1 MRILAALLFC
11 TTLHAGNWIALRTPG
26 FELYTDA
33 SEKSARAALDRLA
46 NIRRLLPD
54 NNVEPIPLRIILLD
68 SARDYR
74 AIAPIDSSSGFY
86 QSGPE
91 RDYIV
96 MTADAQLPR
105 VVVHEYVHFALN
117 VRGTRRPMWIEEGL
131 AEFYSNAQFTATT
144 ARLGA
149 PIPEH
154 MDHLARDKWLTPAQ
168 IEAGMAEPLFY
179 AHAWA
184 LVHMFR
190 HQPLFPEHLSD
201 EDLGDLRRYL
211 RNLKQEIVPA
221 PPSISAPKVT
231 SEPISALDVL
241 LLRGDLA
248 LRTQHPE
255 LARSFFEQAAREFP
269 TSSGAAAGLGAME
282 LTLGHEPAA
291 RAHLQR
297 AIQLN
302 DRDPEAWF
310 QLGLLDHDDAALA
323 RAAELNPALGEAHL
337 LLGVHATDDNL
348 LPIAVDHLQQ
358 AVRLMPLKSYAW
370 YSLAFAQTR
379 AGQSAAARESLQRAL
394 HTATTPEQ
402 RKMAETL
409 VSSLDTP

>member
-11 TTLHAGNWIALRTPG
+11 STLHAANWIALRTPG

-33 SEKSARAALDRLA
+33 SEKSARAALNRLA

-54 NNVEPIPLRIILLD
+54 SNVEPVPLRVVLFA

-74 AIAPIDSSSGFY
+74 SIAPLDSSSGFY

-96 MTADAQLPR
+96 MTSDAQLPR

-131 AEFYSNAQFTATT
+131 AEFYSNAQFSATT

-154 MDHLARDKWLTPAQ
+154 LDRLAHDKWLTPAQ
-168 IEAGMAEPLFY
+168 LEAGISDSLFY

-190 HQPLFPEHLSD
+190 HQPLFPEHLTD
-201 EDLGDLRRYL
+201 EDLTDLRRYL
-211 RNLKQEIVPA
+211 RNLKMEAVPA
-221 PPSISAPKVT
+221 PPSISAPKVVT
-231 SEPISALDVL
+231 EPISALDVL

-248 LRTQHPE
+248 LRTQHPA
-255 LARSFFEQAAREFP
+255 LARTFYDQAAREFP
-269 TSSGAAAGLGAME
+269 NSSTAAAGLGAMHL
-282 LTLGHEPAA
+282 LTGDVVAA
-291 RAHLQR
+291 RKSLQH
-297 AIQLN
+297 AIEIN
-302 DRDPEAWF
+302 DRDPAAWF

-323 RAAELNPALGEAHL
+323 RAAELNPNLGEAHL

-348 LPIAVDHLQQ
+348 LPLALNHLQQ

-379 AGQSAAARESLQRAL
+379 ATQNVAARESLQRAL
-394 HTATTPEQ
+394 HTANTPEQ